1 MNQRALIISGVIF
14 LILIGGMFGY
24 AAMKRAQ
31 LDTPEVIVPETPV
44 VEDTSQIRVNA
55 VHFFKDGKHT
65 VVGDLMVPT
74 PCDLIEAD
82 ASVAESMPEQVTIAL
97 TTINNDDTCA
107 QVMTLQ
113 RFRVDFSASEQASI
127 RATLDGKEVTLNLR
141 DAEPGAEPDKLE
153 DLYFKG

>member
-1 MNQRALIISGVIF
+1 MNQRALIVSGVIF
-14 LILIGGMFGY
+14 LVLIGGMFGY
-24 AAMKRAQ
+24 AAMKRAE
-31 LDTPEVIVPETPV
+31 LNKPEVIVPEPI
-44 VEDTSQIRVNA
+44 VEDASQIRVNA
-55 VHFFKDGKHT
+55 VHFFTDGKHT

-74 PCDLIEAD
+74 PCDLIQAD
-82 ASVAESMPEQVTIAL
+82 ALVAESMPEQVTIQL

-113 RFRVDFSASEQASI
+113 RFRVEFSASEGASI
-127 RATLDGKEVTLNLR
+127 RATLDGTQVVLNLR